1 MNAMVPERPGKKG
14 SRFARGAVGSLPA
27 RALDGDLHAVAAGAG
42 NVAGRGGSGVLRTD
56 GGDMRSGHVVPNI
69 DEEARVVF
77 AVGETDKR
85 LQGEE
90 AARALGMHS
99 SASRSG
105 RRGLDKANF
114 VDWD

>member
-1 MNAMVPERPGKKG
+1 MVPERPGKKG

-69 DEEARVVF
+69 DEEACEVF
-77 AVGETDKR
+77 AVGETDERVKR
-85 LQGEE
+85 AGSGPWVGQAFFGKPQW
-90 AARALGMHS
+90 AA
-99 SASRSG
+99 
-105 RRGLDKANF
+105 GLDKANF